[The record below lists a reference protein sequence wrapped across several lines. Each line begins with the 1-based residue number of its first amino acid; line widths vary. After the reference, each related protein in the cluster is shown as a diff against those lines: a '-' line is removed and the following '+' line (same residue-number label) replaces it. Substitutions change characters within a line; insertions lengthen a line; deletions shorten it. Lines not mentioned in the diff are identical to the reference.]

1 MELFT
6 PETLKTMAG
15 AVLAVTL
22 TTAVLKAIIP
32 LTGRVTQAV
41 AFALSLSLALIFGV
55 HGTIQQFITC
65 IFNGAVIFSASMGA
79 DQLVNYN
86 GRTK

>member
-22 TTAVLKAIIP
+22 TTAALKGLVP
-32 LTGRVTQAV
+32 LQGRITQAV
-41 AFALSLSLALIFGV
+41 AFALSLALALIFGA
-55 HGTIQQFITC
+55 HGSIQSFITC
-65 IFNGAVIFSASMGA
+65 VFNGAVIFSASMGA

-86 GRTK
+86 GGSK